1 MTTEMELDNPDLEI
15 VPGMYAVALFK
26 FEQHSNALTI
36 PTEAISNP
44 KDPVVYVINADN
56 EIEAR
61 PVELGVEMPDKYE
74 VTGGLKE
81 GELVMVGSTSQVHPG
96 QKVEPKLVT
105 QPTIQ

>member
-1 MTTEMELDNPDLEI
+1 
-15 VPGMYAVALFK
+15 MYAVALFK
-26 FEQHSNALTI
+26 FEQHSNALTV
-36 PTEAISNP
+36 PTEAVSNP

-61 PVELGVEMPDKYE
+61 PVKLGVEMPDKYE
-74 VTGGLKE
+74 ITDGLKE
-81 GELVMVGSTSQVHPG
+81 GELVMIGSTSQVHPG